1 MYLIHFNC
9 KVGSTATFSWRI
21 SQRIWSILVF
31 SGTTLDEIFSIQHLL
46 IAFLSRYLN
55 NPEVMSGASFL
66 GLALISGSKLVGV
79 LAIIRFL
86 SFWWFLQTVEK

>member
-1 MYLIHFNC
+1 MEDFPAHLEYT
-9 KVGSTATFSWRI
+9 G
-21 SQRIWSILVF
+21 
-31 SGTTLDEIFSIQHLL
+31 IFRYDPGRDSSHPTS
-46 IAFLSRYLN
+46 AHSFLSRYLN